1 MTLFRQTYRIESARL
16 AGWNYTYCGWYF
28 VTICVKDRQCVFG
41 EIVDGEM
48 QLSSVGKIVEEEWL
62 KTAKL
67 RSYVMLDAWV
77 LMPNH
82 LHGIIVLEKDDP
94 GAVETSRGDVS
105 ETRRW
110 RVSTP
115 RLQPHSLGSIIN
127 QFKGA
132 ATKRIRTTTVPD
144 FSWQSRF
151 YDHVIRSEKSL
162 EKIREY
168 ILNNPM
174 QWEMDTEN
182 PDNVL

>member
-1 MTLFRQTYRIESARL
+1 MTLFHETYRIESARL
-16 AGWNYTYCGWYF
+16 KGWDYAGYGWYF

-62 KTAKL
+62 QTAAL
-67 RSYVMLDAWV
+67 RPYVILDTCV
-77 LMPNH
+77 VMPNH

-105 ETRRW
+105 ETKQE
-110 RVSTP
+110 VK
-115 RLQPHSLGSIIN
+115 LQPHSLGSIIN

-132 ATKRIRTTTVPD
+132 STKRIRTSTLPD
-144 FSWQSRF
+144 FSWQPRF

-168 ILNNPM
+168 IMNNPM

>member
-105 ETRRW
+105 DGRPTSGPPPPPPPPLFG
-110 RVSTP
+110 VQISP
-115 RLQPHSLGSIIN
+115 I
-127 QFKGA
+127 
-132 ATKRIRTTTVPD
+132 
-144 FSWQSRF
+144 
-151 YDHVIRSEKSL
+151 
-162 EKIREY
+162 
-168 ILNNPM
+168 
-174 QWEMDTEN
+174 
-182 PDNVL
+182 